1 MVKAILI
8 YTIVG
13 IETSQGGTLGVRGKE
28 YRIKVDFNFDVRPRV
43 GEKIRYG
50 SKTFTIASIV
60 HLNVPERSTEMTGY
74 ARTSF
79 LEVHVGYED
88 WNYPKG
94 SDPDE
99 QMPTGLR
106 VTIAKLQNEGWRL
119 YDEKGQSFVM
129 KESKR

>member
-1 MVKAILI
+1 MTKAILI

-13 IETSQGGTLGVRGKE
+13 IETSQGGSLGVQGKV
-28 YRIKVDFNFDVRPRV
+28 YRIKVDFNFDVRPRI

-50 SKTFTIASIV
+50 TKTLAISSII
-60 HLNVPERSTEMTGY
+60 HLNVPDRSSGMTGY
-74 ARTSF
+74 SRTVF
-79 LEVHVGYED
+79 LEIHVGYED

-94 SDPDE
+94 ADPDE

-106 VTIAKLQNEGWRL
+106 ATIAKMQNEGWRL
-119 YDEKGQSFVM
+119 YDDKGVSFTM

>member
-1 MVKAILI
+1 MTKAILI
-8 YTIVG
+8 YTIIG
-13 IETSQGGTLGVRGKE
+13 IASDGVQGKV

-50 SKTFTIASIV
+50 SKTLAISSIV
-60 HLNVPERSTEMTGY
+60 HLNVPERATPTGIG
-74 ARTSF
+74 RTSF

-106 VTIAKLQNEGWRL
+106 VTIAKMQNEGWRL
-119 YDEKGQSFVM
+119 FDEKGVAFVM